1 MRATNADACC
11 PPATITNLNPP
22 MFANRGLILGN
33 LIPLGQIRVE
43 IVLSRELI
51 IRRNR
56 TVQRQ
61 TGTNRHFDCHSVD
74 NRQAA
79 WQTKTDRTGLTV
91 GRQTKCRAA
100 PAEHLGVGPQLCVD
114 LHSDDR
120 LKNHPRS
127 GPSSEVRP
135 RSRLMASRPA
145 SNASRSTDC
154 FVSTNS
160 LP

>member
-1 MRATNADACC
+1 MCTTNADAFRL
-11 PPATITNLNPP
+11 PATVANLNPP
-22 MFANRGLILGN
+22 MLANRGLILGN
-33 LIPLGQIRVE
+33 LIPLREIRIE
-43 IVLSRELI
+43 IVLSRESI
-51 IRRNR
+51 VRRDR

-61 TGTNRHFDCHSVD
+61 ACTNRHFDCHSVD
-74 NRQAA
+74 DGQAS

-91 GRQTKCRAA
+91 GRQTECRAA